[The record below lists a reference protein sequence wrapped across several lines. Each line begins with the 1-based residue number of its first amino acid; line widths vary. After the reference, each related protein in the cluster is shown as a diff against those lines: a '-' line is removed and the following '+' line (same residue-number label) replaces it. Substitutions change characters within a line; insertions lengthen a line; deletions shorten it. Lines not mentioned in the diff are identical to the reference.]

1 MKEELLKITKDMTT
15 EECIKYLIDQG
26 YLREDLAPIKC
37 TKCDSTNLENGHY
50 EIGGWNIPEGVVC
63 EYDCICKD
71 CGQINGH
78 WAYGGWTL

>member
-1 MKEELLKITKDMTT
+1 MKEELMEATKNMDYG
-15 EECIKYLIDQG
+15 ECVSYLIEQG
-26 YLREDLAPIKC
+26 YLDEYLRPIKC
-37 TKCDSTNLENGHY
+37 TKCDSTNLYDDHY
-50 EIGGWNIPEGVVC
+50 EIGGYNMPEGVVY